1 MRILYRFFHDY
12 LRPNLGLI
20 IGGSALAALAGLLQ
34 TVLIGC
40 LKWVFEAF
48 DPQAA
53 AGGGIPDALPA
64 FTATKAWL
72 MTHLPN
78 GSALQTSAF
87 VPLVVMVLF
96 AIKGLCAYSSSMLLA
111 RSGLRATQKLR
122 ERLFG
127 HLLGQEPAFFQQYPV
142 GDLLTR
148 CITDVWQVY
157 GIATT
162 QFAELVRE
170 SITAVAGIAFVLY
183 LDWKRSIVLLLAG
196 PLVIMPL
203 KSLSQRIRRIYY
215 KNQEAI
221 SAQLQRLKEV
231 FSNIRLVKGFAREG
245 YEAKRFEGQ
254 NAELFKIGL
263 RSAHAAAMSHPI
275 MEMAGGVIL
284 AGLIF
289 WASADIQAG
298 KLATGDFITYL
309 VAVFALYAPV
319 RRITKVNNEVQA
331 ARASLDRI
339 YFMLDRAPRMS
350 APASPAPVPDQPQYL
365 RFEDVHFEYEPGTPV
380 LNGIT
385 LEIRRGETIALV
397 GGSGGGKT
405 TLVNLVPR
413 FFDPTKGSVTIDG
426 RDLRD
431 FDPGELRLRIGIVT
445 QETMLFMDS
454 VHDNIAYGKPFG
466 REAVVEAAKN
476 AQAHNFIMQLPHG
489 YDTNLAEAGSSLSG
503 GQRQRIAIAR
513 ALLQDPPILVLDEAT
528 SALDT
533 ESERAVQEALEALMQ
548 NRTTLVVAHRLSTVQ
563 NATRICVL
571 KHGQIVES
579 GRHADLLAKNGEYAR
594 LYQLQFANGGN
605 LDSGE

>member
-1 MRILYRFFHDY
+1 MKSLSRFFLDH

-20 IGGSALAALAGLLQ
+20 IAGSMLAALAGLLQ
-34 TVLIGC
+34 TILIGC

-48 DPQAA
+48 APQSTSA
-53 AGGGIPDALPA
+53 AGAVPDALPT
-64 FTATKAWL
+64 FTAAKAWL
-72 MTHLPN
+72 IAYLPE
-78 GSALQTSAF
+78 GSALRTSAF
-87 VPLVVMVLF
+87 VPVLVMVIF
-96 AIKGLCAYSSSMLLA
+96 AIKGLCSYSSTMLMA
-111 RSGLRATQKLR
+111 RSGIRATQRLR
-122 ERLFG
+122 ERLFD
-127 HLLGQEPAFFQQYPV
+127 HLLRQEPAFFQQYPV
-142 GDLLTR
+142 GELLTR
-148 CITDVWQVY
+148 CISDVWAIQ
-157 GIATT
+157 GIASN

-170 SITAVAGIAFVLY
+170 SITAAAGIAFVLY
-183 LDWKRSIVLLLAG
+183 LDWQRSVMLLLAA

-203 KSLSQRIRRIYY
+203 KSLSQKIRRINHR
-215 KNQEAI
+215 NQEAI
-221 SAQLQRLKEV
+221 SALLQRLKEV
-231 FSNIRLVKGFAREG
+231 FSNIRVVKGFAREG

-254 NAELFKIGL
+254 NAELFKIAL
-263 RSAHAAAMSHPI
+263 RSARAAAMSHPI
-275 MEMAGGVIL
+275 MEMAGGFIL

-298 KLATGDFITYL
+298 RLATSDFMTYL

-319 RRITKVNNEVQA
+319 RRITKVNNEIQV

-350 APASPAPVPDQPQYL
+350 APVSPVPVPDQPQNL
-365 RFEDVHFEYEPGTPV
+365 RFENIHFEYESGSPV
-380 LNGIT
+380 LNGINF
-385 LEIRRGETIALV
+385 EIKRGETIALV

-413 FFDPTKGSVTIDG
+413 FFDPTKGRVTLDG

-454 VHDNIAYGKPFG
+454 VHDNIAYGKHFG
-466 REAVVEAAKN
+466 REVVVEAAKN
-476 AQAHNFIMQLPHG
+476 AQAHDFIIQLPHG
-489 YDTNLAEAGSSLSG
+489 YDTRLAEAGSSLSG

-513 ALLQDPPILVLDEAT
+513 ALLQDPPILILDEAT

-548 NRTTLVVAHRLSTVQ
+548 NRTTLVIAHRLSTVQ
-563 NATRICVL
+563 NATRIYVL

-579 GRHADLLAKNGEYAR
+579 GCHADLLAKNGEYAR
-594 LYQLQFANGGN
+594 LHQMQFANGRDDRN
-605 LDSGE
+605 